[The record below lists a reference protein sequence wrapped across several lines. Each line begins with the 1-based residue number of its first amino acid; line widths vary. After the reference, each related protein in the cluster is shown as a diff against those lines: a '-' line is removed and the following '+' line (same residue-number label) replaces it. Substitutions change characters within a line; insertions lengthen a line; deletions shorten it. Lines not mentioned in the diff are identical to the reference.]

1 MGSVSEVDIDLVTEI
16 AVLYYLQKMN
26 QEDLSK
32 RYNTSRSTISRLL
45 KQAHEAGVVE
55 INVRASP
62 NVALD
67 LEVEFQRRFGL
78 SRLLCAVDRPDPD
91 AQRTDVAA
99 LVASYLDK
107 KLRDGAVVAVGMGR
121 NVSAITDAAGAPE
134 PRDVLFASAIG
145 GSIHGGE
152 AVNADHIARRL
163 AARFGGRSETLYA
176 PAIVADA
183 AMRAALLMNES
194 VKRTLDRARRADV
207 ALIGVGDLT
216 EDSNMIRMG
225 WLTPHEVAK
234 ARATGTI
241 GDMMGND
248 FLDIQGRPSSTI
260 VQGRVIGLTI
270 NELRPVEDV
279 IVIAS
284 ENTKSG
290 IILAALRTGVVNTL
304 ATSLSNARAVIDLD
318 ESMAAQSLSSNQA
331 STR

>member
-1 MGSVSEVDIDLVTEI
+1 MSEADLVTEI
-16 AVLYYLQKMN
+16 AALYYLQHMT
-26 QEDLSK
+26 QEELSK
-32 RYNTSRSTISRLL
+32 RYNTSRSTISRLI
-45 KQAHEAGVVE
+45 KQAHDIGVVE

-62 NVALD
+62 NVARD
-67 LEVEFQRRFGL
+67 LEGEFCRRFGIA
-78 SRLLCAVDRPDPD
+78 RLFCAVDRPDPD
-91 AQRTDVAA
+91 MQRADVAS
-99 LVASYLDK
+99 LVANYLDK
-107 KLRDGAVVAVGMGR
+107 TLLDNSVVAVGMGR
-121 NVSAITDAAGAPE
+121 NVSAISSAFGTPT
-134 PRDVLFASAIG
+134 PRNVLFASAIG

-152 AVNADHIARRL
+152 IVNPDHIARRL

-176 PAIVADA
+176 PAIVADKA
-183 AMRAALLMNES
+183 QRAALLLNET
-194 VKRTLDRARRADV
+194 VKQTLDRARQASF

-248 FLDIQGRPSSTI
+248 FIDIQGRPSSTI

-270 NELRPVEDV
+270 AELHPIQDV

-290 IILAALRTGVVNTL
+290 IILAALRTGVINTL

-318 ESMAAQSLSSNQA
+318 D
-331 STR
+331 STSERR

>member
-1 MGSVSEVDIDLVTEI
+1 MNEIDVDLITEI
-16 AVLYYLQKMN
+16 AALYYLQRMN

-32 RYNTSRSTISRLL
+32 RFKTSRSTISRLL
-45 KQAHEAGVVE
+45 KQAHEIGVVE

-62 NVALD
+62 NVARD
-67 LEVEFQRRFGL
+67 LEGEFQRRFGL
-78 SRLLCAVDRPDPD
+78 SRLLCAVDRHD
-91 AQRTDVAA
+91 ADGQRIDVAS

-107 KLRDGAVVAVGMGR
+107 ALVGGSVVAVGMGR
-121 NVSAITDAAGAPE
+121 NVSAITDAPGTPE

-176 PAIVADA
+176 PAIVADPT
-183 AMRAALLMNES
+183 MRAALLLNES
-194 VKRTLDRARRADV
+194 VKRTLDRARKADF

-225 WLTPHEVAK
+225 WLTPFEVAK

-248 FLDIQGRPSSTI
+248 FLDIHGKPSSTI

-270 NELRPVEDV
+270 AELGPIQDV

-284 ENTKSG
+284 ESTKSG
-290 IILAALRTGVVNTL
+290 VILAALRTGVVNTL
-304 ATSLSNARAVIDLD
+304 ATSLSNARAVLDLD
-318 ESMAAQSLSSNQA
+318 GGTARA
-331 STR
+331 T